1 MGKKSDYKELW
12 QKSRPGGSVRVG
24 GSGRSSESMNIGLG
38 EIQGTTQLE
47 KVETAGRKQ
56 EVRSR
61 KETGNRN

>member
-1 MGKKSDYKELW
+1 M
-12 QKSRPGGSVRVG
+12 PGGSVRVG
-24 GSGRSSESMNIGLG
+24 GGGRSSESMNIGLG

>member
-1 MGKKSDYKELW
+1 M
-12 QKSRPGGSVRVG
+12 PGGSVRVG
-24 GSGRSSESMNIGLG
+24 GGGRSSESMNIGLE

-47 KVETAGRKQ
+47 KVETVGRKQ